1 MRVEDFVAKYFS
13 EMEDGTGLRLL
24 NELKMGMAVNH
35 YVVKEDSTA
44 IAKALE

>member
-13 EMEDGTGLRLL
+13 ELDEGTGLNVL
-24 NELKMGMAVNH
+24 NEIKMGQAVNH
-35 YVVKEDSTA
+35 FVVKEDTSA